1 MEIRGIG
8 NDITSAYAQIN
19 ESESKASDFQK
30 IIDQAIAEQDDKELK
45 KACEEFEAYYVQ
57 RLFKEMR
64 KTIPDGGLFEQS
76 NEKNIYTEMLD
87 TEYSNVISKGS
98 GTGIAEILYK
108 QLSPKIQEEE

>member
-8 NDITSAYAQIN
+8 NDITSAYSQIT
-19 ESESKASDFQK
+19 ESESTVTDFKK
-30 IIDQAIAEQDDKELK
+30 IIDQAISEKDDKELK
-45 KACEEFEAYYVQ
+45 KACEDFEAYYVQ

-87 TEYSNVISKGS
+87 TEYSNVVSENS
-98 GTGIAEILYK
+98 GTGIAKILYK
-108 QLSPKIQEEE
+108 QLSPKIQEEK